1 MREMVKSG
9 SSWFDFQN
17 GVYPVRILFFIGNRE
32 SMCESSMDG
41 LTSLSNPMSKQMAEE
56 ASGKM
61 KRCFGT
67 SSPETSGE
75 CLSIES
81 DNVPRFW
88 IVRLDSFD
96 GSVDDTVM
104 LSHECLHAALSM
116 LGHCGISEN
125 PPFEALCYLHEAIF
139 KKFMMD
145 AFGRVGLLKRTREEA
160 EKMLEKKNDG
170 RGNR

>member
-1 MREMVKSG
+1 MSEIVKSG
-9 SSWFDFQN
+9 SLWFDFQN
-17 GVYPVRILFFIGNRE
+17 GIYPVRILFFIGNRE

-41 LTSLSNPMSKQMAEE
+41 LTGLSNPMSKQMSEE

-67 SSPETSGE
+67 SSSGISGE

-81 DNVPRFW
+81 ENVPRFW
-88 IVRLDSFD
+88 IVRMDSFD

-104 LSHECLHAALSM
+104 LSHECLHAALSI
-116 LGHCGISEN
+116 LGYCGISEN

-145 AFGRVGLLKRTREEA
+145 AFGCVGLLKRTREDA
-160 EKMLEKKNDG
+160 VKMLEDKNG
-170 RGNR
+170 LS